1 MRICFATNNIHKLNE
16 VQHLLGEAF
25 QLVSLQEIGCDD
37 ELPEEQETLE
47 GNSFQKAEYVFQEY
61 NTPCF
66 ADDSGLEVDA
76 LNGAPGVYS
85 ARYAG
90 LHRNHEDNMDL
101 LLKNLTGAIN
111 RNAQFRAVI
120 TFVAPGHT
128 RQFEGVIRGTI
139 HYEKKG
145 TEGFGYDPVFLP
157 DGYSKTF
164 AEMSLEEKNKFS
176 HRAIAIKKFVEFLK
190 TAKLY

>member
-16 VQHLLGEAF
+16 VQHLLGEGF
-25 QLVSLQEIGCDD
+25 HLVSLQEIGCEE

-47 GNSFQKAEYVFQEY
+47 GNSLQKAEYVFRKY

-90 LHRNHEDNMDL
+90 PHRSHEDNTDL
-101 LLKNLTGAIN
+101 LLSKLIGSSN
-111 RNAQFRAVI
+111 RKSQFRTVI
-120 TFVAPGHT
+120 TFVTADHVL
-128 RQFEGVIRGTI
+128 QFEGIVRGTI
-139 HYEKKG
+139 HGVKIG
-145 TEGFGYDPVFLP
+145 SGGFGYDPVFLP

-164 AEMSLEEKNKFS
+164 AEMSVEEKNKCS
-176 HRAIAIKKFVEFLK
+176 HRAIAVKKFIEFLK
-190 TAKLY
+190 TTKPD